1 MNSQP
6 VTIRKITIA
15 KMSSGINKIIGKAGE
30 VANVEEENIDVDAD
44 LYVDDNLKMSVE
56 KCLKEDGLSID
67 EKSDCDDDR

>member
-1 MNSQP
+1 
-6 VTIRKITIA
+6 
-15 KMSSGINKIIGKAGE
+15 MSSGINKIIGKAGE

-67 EKSDCDDDR
+67 EKSERMILLF